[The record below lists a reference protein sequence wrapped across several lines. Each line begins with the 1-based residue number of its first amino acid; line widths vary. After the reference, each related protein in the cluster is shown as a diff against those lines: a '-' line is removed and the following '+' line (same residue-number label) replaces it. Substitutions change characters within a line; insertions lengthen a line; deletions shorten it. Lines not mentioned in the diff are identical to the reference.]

1 MAINNA
7 VNDIYIARNGFY
19 ATNTT
24 SPTNVTGDGTQ
35 YTIPFDFMESGSG
48 FDTSTYSWVPSAVG
62 TYSVGVSLYTYGYAS
77 TNTDFLVILGG
88 SDIITEMS
96 ATNIYDSSGVIMMSV
111 VVPFLINAIDPGNP
125 PKISVQLQVSG
136 TSKNISL
143 TEYKSSFWANLLF

>member
-1 MAINNA
+1 
-7 VNDIYIARNGFY
+7 
-19 ATNTT
+19 
-24 SPTNVTGDGTQ
+24 
-35 YTIPFDFMESGSG
+35 
-48 FDTSTYSWVPSAVG
+48 VG